1 VSGIAKH
8 HRNHDEISG
17 EQRVATLQELVNWA
31 AQYEATPEDL
41 GNFLERIELDR
52 TIENQEDGAER
63 VTLITVH
70 NTKGLEFRKVIIT
83 GLEQGLF
90 PRYGKD
96 DHDLEEERRL
106 FYVGATRAMDELY
119 LTCCQ
124 RRRVFG
130 ETKSMKPSLFLQEA
144 DKSLL
149 HIVGTPPYGF
159 QAGAGGAALG
169 GVAGGG
175 VAGGGGG
182 MGAGA
187 AARTESS
194 DGRWRLGD
202 RVFNEDKGHGEVA
215 AIEETD
221 DGPVVT
227 VRYEHGNTQRFLSLV
242 QSSRFMKIKD

>member
-1 VSGIAKH
+1 
-8 HRNHDEISG
+8 
-17 EQRVATLQELVNWA
+17 LQELVNWA
-31 AQYEATPEDL
+31 SQYEATPEDL

-52 TIENQEDGAER
+52 AIENQEDEAER

-90 PRYGKD
+90 PRNGKD
-96 DHDLEEERRL
+96 GDDLEEERRL

-124 RRRVFG
+124 RRRAFG
-130 ETKSMKPSLFLQEA
+130 QTKMMEPSLFLREV

-159 QAGAGGAALG
+159 QAGTGGVASARG
-169 GVAGGG
+169 GVAG
-175 VAGGGGG
+175 VGGGG
-182 MGAGA
+182 MRGA
-187 AARTESS
+187 AVRTESS

-202 RVFNEDKGHGEVA
+202 RVFNEDKGYGEVA